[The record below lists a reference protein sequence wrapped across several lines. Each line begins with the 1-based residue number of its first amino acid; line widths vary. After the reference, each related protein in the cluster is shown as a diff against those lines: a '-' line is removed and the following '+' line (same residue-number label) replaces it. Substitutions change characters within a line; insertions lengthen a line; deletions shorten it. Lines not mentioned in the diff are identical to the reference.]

1 MTKISIKVTDLAYYD
16 GGLVYPGTIIKNYEG
31 EIPKWATLAGG
42 KEQKSEVTD
51 EPQKPSNN
59 ENNNPETQN
68 ENETK
73 TQTIV
78 NEDKND
84 KPENQVQESEVVVAG
99 VDEAQL
105 IAQEKTEAQLMEELD
120 ALITKAIEKN
130 IVIEDADKKT
140 VDEQIAELKSLLG
153 EE

>member
-42 KEQKSEVTD
+42 KEQKSEVIAG
-51 EPQKPSNN
+51 PQKPSKD
-59 ENNNPETQN
+59 ENNNSEIQN
-68 ENETK
+68 ENETQ

-78 NEDKND
+78 NEDEKD

-99 VDEAQL
+99 DGEAPL

-140 VDEQIAELKSLLG
+140 IDEQIAELKKLLG

>member
-1 MTKISIKVTDLAYYD
+1 MIKISIKVTDLAYYD

-42 KEQKSEVTD
+42 KEQKSEVTF
-51 EPQKPSNN
+51 EPQNPSND

-68 ENETK
+68 ENETQ

-78 NEDKND
+78 NEDKNE

-99 VDEAQL
+99 VGEAPL

-140 VDEQIAELKSLLG
+140 IDEQIAELKKLLG